1 MRQIINSFWAALRF
15 HGYKPQ
21 PLSFLSATRWINQFD
36 KKDRRLAEQLL
47 DSVIYL
53 SESDTRDILLNQNAV
68 LMKRLKDAGLP
79 PKRLI
84 YVSVHEA
91 GSSSPV
97 MLNLLR
103 DVAQLEK
110 LGCRLVDGRDTLGLV
125 KAMNEVGEG
134 ALIYVDDFVGTGT
147 QFCTE
152 RDFIAKNFVG
162 TFSEFIIAPSICEEA
177 FEKMDERGIQAFAG
191 HKHVKTERPLH
202 AECTVFDEEQRLR
215 MAAICRG
222 IDKFGLGYKGI
233 ATMVVLYRNAPN
245 TVPVI
250 LRGNVNQKPY
260 FGIFPRTIDLPLP
273 NMELP

>member
-1 MRQIINSFWAALRF
+1 MRRIIYSIKAALRF
-15 HGYKPQ
+15 RGYKPQ
-21 PLSFLSATRWINQFD
+21 PLSFLSARRWIRQFE
-36 KKDRRLAEQLL
+36 KKDRGLAEQLL
-47 DSVIYL
+47 DNVIYL
-53 SESDTRDILLNQNAV
+53 SEATTREILVAQNAL
-68 LMKRLKDAGLP
+68 LMQRLRDAGLP
-79 PKRLI
+79 SKKLI
-84 YVSVHEA
+84 YLSVHEA

-103 DVAQLEK
+103 DAANLERMGCK
-110 LGCRLVDGRDTLGLV
+110 LIDGRDTLGLV

-134 ALIYVDDFVGTGT
+134 ALIYIDDFVGSGT

-191 HKHVKTERPLH
+191 HKHVKSERPLH
-202 AECTVFDEEQRLR
+202 AESSVFDEDQRRRL
-215 MAAICRG
+215 AAVCNA
-222 IDKFGLGYKGI
+222 IDKFGLGYKGL

-245 TVPVI
+245 TVPVM

-260 FGIFPRTIDLPLP
+260 FGIFPRTIDLPLQSVC
-273 NMELP
+273 